1 MYVCKKIYLSVIQY
15 TKTNRVFFKDYWH
28 FLWTTLYIHSLVVDV
43 ALNLNALPHKQQL
56 LKDCAMNVIPLC
68 SRFLFIERT
77 ATVPRTV
84 AFARGRKRLRVT
96 FIYMFRYSKKKEKIQ
111 N

>member
-1 MYVCKKIYLSVIQY
+1 MSKG
-15 TKTNRVFFKDYWH
+15 FFKDYWH

-68 SRFLFIERT
+68 SRFLFIESDSDGT
-77 ATVPRTV
+77 ADRGIRARPQKVARFFYSYVPLLQNEI
-84 AFARGRKRLRVT
+84 FFEG
-96 FIYMFRYSKKKEKIQ
+96 IQ